1 MSTEDP
7 HQHGRDPD
15 LQPDVEPPLNPPEIG
30 DEDADR
36 ARRELRADIG
46 TYVSLAQF
54 PTTVGELITVVSGK
68 GAPEEV
74 LTRLGD
80 LPEWTPLASS
90 RDLWVALGLE
100 ATNRF

>member
-15 LQPDVEPPLNPPEIG
+15 LQPDSELPSTPPDVGP
-30 DEDADR
+30 EDADR
-36 ARRELRADIG
+36 ARRELRAQIG

-54 PTTVGELITVVSGK
+54 PTTVGELITVVSEK
-68 GAPEEV
+68 GAPAEV
-74 LTRLGD
+74 LTQLGS
-80 LPEWTPLASS
+80 LPEWTPLASG